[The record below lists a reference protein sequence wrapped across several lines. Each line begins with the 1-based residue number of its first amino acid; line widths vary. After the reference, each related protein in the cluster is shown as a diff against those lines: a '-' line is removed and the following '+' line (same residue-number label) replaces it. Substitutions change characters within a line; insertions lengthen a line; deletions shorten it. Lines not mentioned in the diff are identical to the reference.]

1 MHDEIIKIGDKLNL
15 EDEKL
20 LEELLVI
27 QNNIEYLEN
36 KKTYL
41 KDKASKLNI
50 EIESNKNAI
59 ASTKGLIIVI
69 VFIMFILSTFSS
81 VLINISALGHILIS
95 ILPPALTYGITELY
109 VYLQK
114 VLIKQNEEAKD
125 KYELSLSFIEKD
137 LEREKEKLKTKVIFR
152 KPSFKLIKVDTKEL
166 YDYKKRYD
174 ALINMDVAEEKPKI
188 KKHEYRH

>member
-41 KDKASKLNI
+41 KDKTSKLNI
-50 EIESNKNAI
+50 EIESNKTAI
-59 ASTKGLIIVI
+59 ASTKGLIFVI
-69 VFIMFILSTFSS
+69 VFIIFILSTTAS
-81 VLINISALGHILIS
+81 VLINASVLEHILIS
-95 ILPPALTYGITELY
+95 ILPPALTYGITKLY

-114 VLIKQNEEAKD
+114 VLIKQNEETKD

-137 LEREKEKLKTKVIFR
+137 IEREKEKLKNKVIFK
-152 KPSFKLIKVDTKEL
+152 KPSFKLIKIDTKEL

-174 ALINMDVAEEKPKI
+174 ALINIGEIEEKPKT

>member
-41 KDKASKLNI
+41 KDKTSKLNI
-50 EIESNKNAI
+50 EIESNKTAI
-59 ASTKGLIIVI
+59 ASTKGLIFVI
-69 VFIMFILSTFSS
+69 AFIIFILSTTAS
-81 VLINISALGHILIS
+81 VLINASVLEHILIS
-95 ILPPALTYGITELY
+95 ILPPTLTYGITELY

-114 VLIKQNEEAKD
+114 VLIKQNEETKD

-137 LEREKEKLKTKVIFR
+137 IEREKEKLKNKVIFK
-152 KPSFKLIKVDTKEL
+152 KPSFKLIKIDTKEL

-174 ALINMDVAEEKPKI
+174 ALINIGEIEEKPKT

>member
-41 KDKASKLNI
+41 KDKTSKLNI
-50 EIESNKNAI
+50 EIESNKTAI
-59 ASTKGLIIVI
+59 ASTKGLIFVI
-69 VFIMFILSTFSS
+69 AFIIFILSTTAS
-81 VLINISALGHILIS
+81 VLINASVLEHILIS
-95 ILPPALTYGITELY
+95 ILPPTLTYGITKLY

-114 VLIKQNEEAKD
+114 VLIKQNEETKD

-137 LEREKEKLKTKVIFR
+137 IEREKEKLKNKVIFK
-152 KPSFKLIKVDTKEL
+152 KPSFKLIKIDTKEL

-174 ALINMDVAEEKPKI
+174 ALINIGEIEEKPKT